1 MTEQELS
8 RQKSVLRER
17 YRKIRDALPREQINA
32 DSQEIWKLFFKSP
45 QYQRAE
51 RIAFYLNFRSEVE
64 TLPYLERVMNEG
76 KRVAVPL
83 CSVEENRMQ
92 MYEIPNRSVLTQGK
106 YGILEPNLAQ
116 NRKENVSPVTE
127 WKQND
132 IVLVPALAFD
142 RLGYRLGYGAG
153 YYDRFLCD
161 KDVTSVGLAFSC
173 CVCECLP
180 HEQTDQRVSFLITE
194 TGCEI

>member
-1 MTEQELS
+1 MMEQELS
-8 RQKSVLRER
+8 RQKSALRER

-32 DSQEIWKLFFKSP
+32 DSQKIWKLFFKSP
-45 QYQRAE
+45 QYQSAE

-64 TLPYLERVMNEG
+64 TLPYLEQVMNEG

-83 CSVEENRMQ
+83 CSAEESRMQ

-106 YGILEPNLAQ
+106 YGILEPDLAQ
-116 NRKENVSPVTE
+116 NRKDTAVLVTE
-127 WKQND
+127 WNPKD
-132 IVLVPALAFD
+132 VVLVPALAFD

-153 YYDRFLCD
+153 YYDRFLYD